1 MKQILDCKAVRDSTL
16 SKVAECASKCKY
28 IPNVKIIQ
36 VGNREDSTKYVNNK
50 INRCLENGIQA
61 EVLKFDECITTKEL
75 IEEVRKAQIQTS
87 AIIVQCPLPKH
98 INEKEV
104 MDSIDPLK
112 DCDGLTRENIGHLY
126 DGKPI
131 IVPATAQG
139 IIDLLDYNNINVEGM
154 NILLIGRSYLVNM
167 PLFKLLLDRNATVT
181 IAHSKTKDLQEKLSS
196 GHYDMIVGA
205 IGKSKF
211 LTNVKTKYIIDVGI
225 NVDENGKL
233 TGDFDIENCECNYYT
248 KTPGGTGLLTQGAVV
263 SNILKCHR
271 MQYEF

>member
-1 MKQILDCKAVRDSTL
+1 MKKVLDCKIVRDSTL

-112 DCDGLTRENIGHLY
+112 DCDGLTRENIGYLY

-233 TGDFDIENCECNYYT
+233 TGDFDIENCECDYYT